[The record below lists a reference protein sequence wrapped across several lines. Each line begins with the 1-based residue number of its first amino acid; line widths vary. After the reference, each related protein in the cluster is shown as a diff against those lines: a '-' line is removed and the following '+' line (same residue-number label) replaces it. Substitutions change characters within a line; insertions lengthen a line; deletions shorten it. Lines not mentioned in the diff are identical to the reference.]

1 MSGGKGGGGVTA
13 MLTSIAYGR
22 HTDRVPKGMEASE
35 PSQEKRNPHPI
46 AIAVFLRPR
55 HEFMAGRAAVIQYPQ
70 GEICPLGLFPSSE
83 PPGHQSA
90 RVRTL
95 FLVSFQRQKRAFI
108 MTISSKNSPVVSA
121 ETISLISHAS
131 QPVVTTD
138 LLAKL
143 YGTQADNIKK
153 NFSRNQDRFVEG
165 KHYFKLEGEALRQF
179 KGMGTSSHHAD
190 FRYAAR
196 LILWTER
203 GAARHAKMLETD
215 QAWDVFEKLE
225 DCYFTKRP
233 SEQLSLTDGQH
244 FVVAKDGVV
253 VYHKPLTERTSRRY
267 LQPRVIQQLPAPE
280 CQQALKLLDQLQSA
294 PAMTGDVD
302 YRQVQDALRRLLA
315 LLGRVEPY
323 RRVAPAI
330 VTLEAADR
338 LLTRL
343 WTMIDES
350 RFRISMVQNNAA
362 AGQPLTEG
370 SLHTIQN
377 IRHILGLPMTVRLHC
392 QG

>member
-1 MSGGKGGGGVTA
+1 MTA

-22 HTDRVPKGMEASE
+22 HTDPATHIVVGFGRPDFRDAQPRHK
-35 PSQEKRNPHPI
+35 
-46 AIAVFLRPR
+46 AVFLCVSFG
-55 HEFMAGRAAVIQYPQ
+55 HTVVMVGWAGSPS
-70 GEICPLGLFPSSE
+70 GLPVALSRSTNPVQPATLCLVASGGGFKTHSSE
-83 PPGHQSA
+83 TA
-90 RVRTL
+90 
-95 FLVSFQRQKRAFI
+95 I
-108 MTISSKNSPVVSA
+108 MHTQVQNSPAIPSVSVVKN
-121 ETISLISHAS
+121 HAI
-131 QPVVTTD
+131 TTSKD
-138 LLAKL
+138 VAAFFGKRH
-143 YGTQADNIKK
+143 DNIIRAIE
-153 NFSRNQDRFVEG
+153 NFKSDLDADFYALNFEEIQNQVDLGMGRTRLDRGFNITKDGFTLLVMGFTG
-165 KHYFKLEGEALRQF
+165 KQAMQFKIAYINRFNELEAALR
-179 KGMGTSSHHAD
+179 SPLA
-190 FRYAAR
+190 
-196 LILWTER
+196 
-203 GAARHAKMLETD
+203 
-215 QAWDVFEKLE
+215 
-225 DCYFTKRP
+225 
-233 SEQLSLTDGQH
+233 LTDGQH

-253 VYHKPLTERTSRRY
+253 IYHKPLSERTSRRY
-267 LQPRVIQQLPAPE
+267 LQPRVIQQLPTPE
-280 CQQALKLLDQLQSA
+280 YQQALKLLDQLQSA

-350 RFRISMVQNNAA
+350 RFRISMVQNNAT